1 MHRTVIGIIARRSI
15 CQLAAQISCV
25 PARQDFSS
33 GDFVRGGARDWPRL
47 PLEPQRSPGGRTSV
61 LPPPPPRPPLFRTR
75 LLSAAQQLLPVERF
89 APPLRRR
96 QYM

>member
-1 MHRTVIGIIARRSI
+1 VVRIFLRE
-15 CQLAAQISCV
+15 L
-25 PARQDFSS
+25 
-33 GDFVRGGARDWPRL
+33 DFVRRRATGRL

-61 LPPPPPRPPLFRTR
+61 LPPPPPRPPLFRTQ

-96 QYM
+96 Q